1 MMTDRPI
8 DATPQGS
15 DDTPSEPAAPRPWV
29 PPAVEKVSIAEITN
43 AGPGLIDDAVDQQR
57 S

>member
-1 MMTDRPI
+1 MTDRPI